1 MREFNIRKTQFTVL
15 DFLSWQREETLD
27 LNPSFQRRAVWKPD
41 ARSYFIDTV
50 VKGLPSPIIY
60 LRQRVDLD
68 TQKTV
73 REVVDGQQRLRTVLT
88 FVDPWCLND
97 IDPLRDRFVVKK
109 VHNAEIAGKPFE
121 KLSKQYQERI
131 LEYELSTHIL
141 PITVED
147 REVLEMFSRLN
158 ATGVKL
164 NRQELRNAEYY
175 GQFKSAMYELG
186 LQQFDRWREWKVFT
200 DDQIS
205 RMSEVELTSDV
216 VMNMIKGLTGK
227 TQKRLDDIYKEYDDE
242 FPLQNET
249 KRRFQNTMD
258 EIDRI
263 FGQVIRNT
271 VFTSE
276 VYFFSLFVF
285 VYEQLYGLGSP
296 LTRQK
301 ANHLPHAIREKLL
314 DVGRRF
320 QSRQVPDDVLDAVQ
334 RASSDFGRRRTRL
347 RYMIKHCE
355 R

>member
-186 LQQFDRWREWKVFT
+186 LQQFDRWREWKVLT

-216 VMNMIKGLTGK
+216 VMNMINGLTSK
-227 TQKRLDDIYKEYDDE
+227 TQKRLDEIYKEYDEE
-242 FPLQNET
+242 FPFQNEA
-249 KRRFQNTMD
+249 KRRFKNKMD
-258 EIDRI
+258 
-263 FGQVIRNT
+263 
-271 VFTSE
+271 
-276 VYFFSLFVF
+276 
-285 VYEQLYGLGSP
+285 
-296 LTRQK
+296 
-301 ANHLPHAIREKLL
+301 
-314 DVGRRF
+314 
-320 QSRQVPDDVLDAVQ
+320 
-334 RASSDFGRRRTRL
+334 
-347 RYMIKHCE
+347 
-355 R
+355 